1 MPPTTNQ
8 ATPPPAPASQA
19 EYLVGTLAYTKRA
32 LVRVCSWLLVA
43 DTGLAFR
50 ARALGPM
57 IQLLLKGMAA
67 SNQTIAWVTVTL
79 PQGLSLI
86 FNPIVAH
93 HSDRY
98 RSKWGRRL
106 PFIFITVPI
115 LTLTTAAMGFSPV
128 LGRYLH
134 RVLGAW
140 SPGERATGLAAF
152 VSIFIVFDLAA
163 LVQGRTWGGLI
174 NDVVPQKV
182 LGRFLAAA
190 RIVSLLAGII
200 FNQFF
205 LAKVPKYQLPAFI
218 ILSLIYGSAMVVL
231 ALHVREGEYPPPPPR
246 APSKG
251 LRHAAYAIWG
261 FIKECYGDPYYRW
274 VMLMLCFDDIA
285 FGAVNTFSLLHAKS
299 LDMNLQTYGT
309 CLSAQYMFGLAMAY
323 PIGMLA
329 DRYHPFRVSAVALFL
344 YGIAAVWSGFFIH
357 DTTTFV
363 IGFMAHGIF
372 ATSYN
377 TAAASMGYRLL
388 ARTRFTVLSAGTGIV
403 GTVISMIVT
412 PLLGFLLD
420 LSQDQY
426 RYSYMVGAGYVL
438 LAVPVYI
445 IVYRKFLA
453 LGGPNSYVA
462 PGEIT

>member
-1 MPPTTNQ
+1 
-8 ATPPPAPASQA
+8 
-19 EYLVGTLAYTKRA
+19 
-32 LVRVCSWLLVA
+32 
-43 DTGLAFR
+43 
-50 ARALGPM
+50 
-57 IQLLLKGMAA
+57 
-67 SNQTIAWVTVTL
+67 
-79 PQGLSLI
+79 
-86 FNPIVAH
+86 
-93 HSDRY
+93 
-98 RSKWGRRL
+98 
-106 PFIFITVPI
+106 
-115 LTLTTAAMGFSPV
+115 
-128 LGRYLH
+128 
-134 RVLGAW
+134 
-140 SPGERATGLAAF
+140 
-152 VSIFIVFDLAA
+152 
-163 LVQGRTWGGLI
+163 
-174 NDVVPQKV
+174 
-182 LGRFLAAA
+182 
-190 RIVSLLAGII
+190 
-200 FNQFF
+200 
-205 LAKVPKYQLPAFI
+205 
-218 ILSLIYGSAMVVL
+218 
-231 ALHVREGEYPPPPPR
+231 
-246 APSKG
+246 
-251 LRHAAYAIWG
+251 
-261 FIKECYGDPYYRW
+261 
-274 VMLMLCFDDIA
+274 
-285 FGAVNTFSLLHAKS
+285 
-299 LDMNLQTYGT
+299 MNLQTYGT